1 MMANKMEAKSN
12 YREIVST
19 LNLLIKFPYSRVH
32 RQPQPPHHQYH
43 QHADVLPASHQI
55 VCNVFVVAY
64 AEGINAKYMDERK
77 SHSEI
82 NKNIK

>member
-1 MMANKMEAKSN
+1 MMANGMEAKSN

-32 RQPQPPHHQYH
+32 RQPQPPH
-43 QHADVLPASHQI
+43 QHDDVLPACHQI
-55 VCNVFVVAY
+55 VVNVFAFAY
-64 AEGINAKYMDERK
+64 AEGKNAKYMDERK